1 MTTTIKQLAPNV
13 EVVVCGDR
21 ENDSDEVFQ
30 EWNQRRADGGGAAE
44 GLIRCSQKRAIKL
57 ETKEKEGEGL
67 FSQKINSG
75 SVKVVTA
82 ALELISNKYMLTQA
96 FKIFPKSI
104 KKQLLTHK

>member
-21 ENDSDEVFQ
+21 ENDIYEVFQ
-30 EWNQRRADGGGAAE
+30 EWNQRRADGRVAAE
-44 GLIRCSQKRAIKL
+44 WLIRCSQNRAIKL